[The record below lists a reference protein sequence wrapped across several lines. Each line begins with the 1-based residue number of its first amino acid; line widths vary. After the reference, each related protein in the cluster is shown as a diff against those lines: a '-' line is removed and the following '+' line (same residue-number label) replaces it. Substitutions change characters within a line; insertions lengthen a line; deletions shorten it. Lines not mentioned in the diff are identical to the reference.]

1 MNSTAAVTADLQAGF
16 AGFVSRTPGVEEGV
30 VASADGL
37 VVASSTGLPRD
48 RADQL
53 AALATGLASLAAG
66 GSALLGGGEV
76 FQTLVEMDGGV
87 LFVTAPPMGG
97 AVAVVASPGCDPG
110 AVGFELAL
118 YVQDLPVF

>member
-1 MNSTAAVTADLQAGF
+1 MNSTTAVTADLQAGF
-16 AGFVSRTPGVEEGV
+16 SGFVTRTPGAEEGV

-37 VVASSTGLPRD
+37 VVASSAGVPRD

-76 FQTLVEMDGGV
+76 LQTLVEMDGGV
-87 LFVTAPPMGG
+87 LFVAAPPAGG
-97 AVAVVASPGCDPG
+97 AVAVVAGPGCDPG
-110 AVGFELAL
+110 TVGFELAQ
-118 YVQDLPVF
+118 YAQHAPVF